1 MKTDTLLL
9 GRGSFAVART
19 FDDRALDRTAGP
31 LNPLAPGSAPNGDL
45 SWPLERAARLYGEKT
60 ALIDGGR
67 SVTYTQLSRRVGG
80 LGFALEELGVAR
92 GGRLGVL
99 APNSLAHA
107 EWWLGVPAFGRV
119 LVDLNTRLT
128 LEELTFMIDD
138 SAVEVLLLDDQ
149 RLELGDALRERCP
162 SLRVLVH
169 TGPGACPEGWLA
181 HEELIAGLA
190 ASPPGLDE
198 RELATISYTGGTTG
212 LPKGVM
218 LSHGNLL
225 ANARHNLVATG
236 HRHDDRFLHIPPM
249 FHVAGTSNLFAATW
263 VGATQV
269 ILPRFDANVVAETI
283 ERERITHAV
292 LVPTMLDTLL
302 RVLDERPTDLSSLRN
317 LQYAASPISP
327 ELQRRALERFE
338 CELAQF
344 YGMTETAPTVTHCT
358 PEDHR
363 RGAAGE
369 EPYETR
375 LRSIGA
381 PVPGVQVQVRGEDG
395 AELPAQEIGEV
406 WVRGPNVMLG
416 YWRRPEATEAALVDG
431 WYRSGDAAYADSDGY
446 LYMVDRLKDMI
457 ISGGENVYSVEV
469 ESALV
474 EHVSVLEAAVFG
486 VPDAHWGEAV
496 HAVAVV
502 RDGEDVSVAD
512 LTAHCRRRLAGFK
525 VPRSIELRTAALPK
539 SGAGKV
545 LKRELRDP
553 HWSGQARRV
562 N

>member
-1 MKTDTLLL
+1 L
-9 GRGSFAVART
+9 ART
-19 FDDRALDRTAGP
+19 VDDRTLER
-31 LNPLAPGSAPNGDL
+31 APAATGRVAVRATTSGDL
-45 SWPLERAARLYGEKT
+45 SWPLERAARLYGDHT

-67 SVTYTQLSRRVGG
+67 SVTYTELGSRVRG
-80 LGFALEELGVAR
+80 LGAALDELGVPA
-92 GGRLGVL
+92 GGRVGVL
-99 APNSLAHA
+99 AANSLAHA
-107 EWWLGVPAFGRV
+107 ECWLGVPAFGRV
-119 LVDLNTRLT
+119 LVDLNFRLT
-128 LEELTFMIDD
+128 TDEVAFMIDD
-138 SAVEVLLLDDQ
+138 CGLEALLLDDE
-149 RLELGDALRERCP
+149 RRGLGDALRARCR
-162 SLRVLVH
+162 SLRALVH
-169 TGPGACPEGWLA
+169 IGRATRPDGWFA
-181 HEELIAGLA
+181 YEELIARAA

-212 LPKGVM
+212 RPKGVM

-269 ILPRFDANVVAETI
+269 ILPRFDARAVAQTI

-292 LVPTMLDTLL
+292 LVPTMLDMLL
-302 RVLDERPTDLSSLRN
+302 RALDEQPADLSSLHN

-327 ELQRRALERFE
+327 ELQRRALERLP

-369 EPYETR
+369 QPYETR
-375 LRSIGA
+375 LRSMGA
-381 PVPGVQVQVRGEDG
+381 PVPGVQVQIRGQDG
-395 AELPAQEIGEV
+395 AELAPGEIGEV

-416 YWRRPEATEAALVDG
+416 YWQRPRATEASLVDG
-431 WYRSGDAAYADSDGY
+431 WYRSGDAAYADRDGY

-469 ESALV
+469 ESALL
-474 EHVSVLEAAVFG
+474 EHPSVLEAAVFG
-486 VPDAHWGEAV
+486 VPDARWGEAV

-502 RDGEDVSVAD
+502 REGQDLAVAD
-512 LTAHCRRRLAGFK
+512 LIAHCHGRVAGFK
-525 VPRSIELRTAALPK
+525 APRSIELRTTALPK

-545 LKRELRDP
+545 LKRELREP
-553 HWSGQARRV
+553 HWAGRERHV

>member
-1 MKTDTLLL
+1 MPPVL
-9 GRGSFAVART
+9 ARP
-19 FDDRALDRTAGP
+19 AA
-31 LNPLAPGSAPNGDL
+31 SGDL
-45 SWPLERAARLYGEKT
+45 SWPLERAARLYGDHT
-60 ALIDGGR
+60 ALIDGER
-67 SVTYTQLSRRVGG
+67 SVTYAQLSRRVGG
-80 LGFALEELGVAR
+80 LGAALGELGVAP
-92 GGRLGVL
+92 GGRVGVL

-119 LVDLNTRLT
+119 LVDLNFRLT
-128 LEELTFMIDD
+128 PEEVAFMIDD
-138 SAVEVLLLDDQ
+138 SALEVLLLDDE
-149 RLELGDALRERCP
+149 RVELGDELRGRCA
-162 SLRVLVH
+162 SLRALVH
-169 TGPGACPEGWLA
+169 VGPGACPAGWLA
-181 HEELIAGLA
+181 HEELIARPG

-198 RELATISYTGGTTG
+198 HELATISYTGGTTG
-212 LPKGVM
+212 RPKGVM

-269 ILPRFDANVVAETI
+269 ILPRFEANAVAETI

-292 LVPTMLDTLL
+292 LVPTMLDMLL
-302 RVLDERPTDLSSLRN
+302 RALEKRPTDLSSLRN

-327 ELQRRALERFE
+327 ELQRRALACLQ
-338 CELAQF
+338 CEFAQF

-369 EPYETR
+369 EPYRTR
-375 LRSIGA
+375 LRSMGA
-381 PVPGVQVQVRGEDG
+381 PVPGVQVQIRGADG
-395 AELPAQEIGEV
+395 TELAPGEIGEV
-406 WVRGPNVMLG
+406 WVRGANVMLG
-416 YWRRPEATEAALVDG
+416 YWKRPEATEAALVEG
-431 WYRSGDAAYADSDGY
+431 WYRSGDAAYADRDGY

-474 EHVSVLEAAVFG
+474 EHVAVLEAAVFG
-486 VPDAHWGEAV
+486 VPDAQWGEAV
-496 HAVAVV
+496 HAVAVLAE
-502 RDGEDVSVAD
+502 GEDVSVAD
-512 LTAHCRRRLAGFK
+512 LVAHCRGRVAGFK
-525 VPRSIELRTAALPK
+525 VPRSIELRTTALPK
-539 SGAGKV
+539 SGAGKI

-553 HWSGQARRV
+553 HWSGQERRV

>member
-1 MKTDTLLL
+1 L
-9 GRGSFAVART
+9 ART
-19 FDDRALDRTAGP
+19 LDDRALDRTAASP
-31 LNPLAPGSAPNGDL
+31 NPVALGGSGTGDL

-60 ALIDGGR
+60 ALVDGER
-67 SVTYTQLSRRVGG
+67 SVTYAQLSRRVGG
-80 LGFALEELGVAR
+80 LGAALDQLGVAD
-92 GGRLGVL
+92 GGRVGVL

-119 LVDLNTRLT
+119 LVDLNFRLT
-128 LEELTFMIDD
+128 LEEVAFMIDD
-138 SAVEVLLLDDQ
+138 SDVEVLLLDDE
-149 RLELGDALRERCP
+149 RIELGDALGERCP
-162 SLRVLVH
+162 LLRALVH
-169 TGPGACPEGWLA
+169 AGPGACPEGWLA
-181 HEELIAGLA
+181 YEGLIAQPT
-190 ASPPGLDE
+190 ASPPGLNE
-198 RELATISYTGGTTG
+198 HELATISYTGGTTG
-212 LPKGVM
+212 RPKGVM

-269 ILPRFDANVVAETI
+269 IMPRFDANAVAETI

-292 LVPTMLDTLL
+292 LVPTMLDMLL
-302 RVLDERPTDLSSLRN
+302 HVLDERPTDLSSLRN

-327 ELQRRALERFE
+327 ALQRRALERFE

-369 EPYETR
+369 EPYKTR
-375 LRSIGA
+375 LRSMGA

-395 AELPAQEIGEV
+395 AELSPGEIGEM

-416 YWRRPEATEAALVDG
+416 YWKRPKATEAALVEG
-431 WYRSGDAAYADSDGY
+431 WYRSGDAARADDDGY

-469 ESALV
+469 ESALL
-474 EHVSVLEAAVFG
+474 EHVSVVEAAVFG
-486 VPDAHWGEAV
+486 VPDAQWGEAV
-496 HAVAVV
+496 HAAAVV
-502 RDGEDVSVAD
+502 AEGEDVSVAD
-512 LTAHCRRRLAGFK
+512 LIAHCRGRIAGFK
-525 VPRSIELRTAALPK
+525 VPRSIELRTTGLPK
-539 SGAGKV
+539 SGAGKI

-553 HWSGQARRV
+553 HWAGQERRV

>member
-1 MKTDTLLL
+1 M
-9 GRGSFAVART
+9 ART
-19 FDDRALDRTAGP
+19 LDDRALDQRAASP
-31 LNPLAPGSAPNGDL
+31 NPVAPGGATDGDL
-45 SWPLERAARLYGEKT
+45 GWPLERATRLHGEKT
-60 ALIDGGR
+60 ALIDGER
-67 SVTYTQLSRRVGG
+67 SVTYAQLSRRVGG
-80 LGFALEELGVAR
+80 LGAALDGLGVAG
-92 GGRLGVL
+92 GGRVGML

-119 LVDLNTRLT
+119 LVDLNFRLK
-128 LEELTFMIDD
+128 LEEVAFMIDD
-138 SAVEVLLLDDQ
+138 SAVEVLLLDDE

-162 SLRVLVH
+162 SLRALVH
-169 TGPGACPEGWLA
+169 AGPGSCPDGWLA
-181 HEELIAGLA
+181 YEELIARRA
-190 ASPPGLDE
+190 VSPPGLDE
-198 RELATISYTGGTTG
+198 NQLATISYTGGTTG
-212 LPKGVM
+212 RPKGVM

-269 ILPRFDANVVAETI
+269 ILPRFDANAVAETI
-283 ERERITHAV
+283 ERERVTHAV
-292 LVPTMLDTLL
+292 LVPTMLDMLL
-302 RVLDERPTDLSSLRN
+302 RALDERPTDLSSLRN

-338 CELAQF
+338 CDLAQF

-369 EPYETR
+369 EPYKTR
-375 LRSIGA
+375 LRSMGA
-381 PVPGVQVQVRGEDG
+381 PVPGVQVQIRGEDG
-395 AELPAQEIGEV
+395 AELPTEEIGEV

-416 YWRRPEATEAALVDG
+416 YWKRPEATEAALVEG

-469 ESALV
+469 EAALL
-474 EHVSVLEAAVFG
+474 EHVAVLEAAVFG
-486 VPDAHWGEAV
+486 VPDARWGEAV
-496 HAVAVV
+496 HAVAVLAE
-502 RDGEDVSVAD
+502 DGDVSVAD
-512 LTAHCRRRLAGFK
+512 LLAHCRGRVAGFK
-525 VPRSIELRTAALPK
+525 VPRSIELRRTGLPK

-553 HWSGQARRV
+553 HWVGQERRV

>member
-1 MKTDTLLL
+1 MCP
-9 GRGSFAVART
+9 VASR
-19 FDDRALDRTAGP
+19 
-31 LNPLAPGSAPNGDL
+31 SATNGDL
-45 SWPLERAARLYGEKT
+45 SWPLERAVRLHAEKT
-60 ALIDGGR
+60 ALIDGER
-67 SVTYTQLSRRVGG
+67 SITYRQLSSRVGA
-80 LGFALEELGVAR
+80 LGSALQELGVAG
-92 GGRLGVL
+92 GGRVGVL
-99 APNSLAHA
+99 ALNSLAHA

-128 LEELTFMIDD
+128 LEEVAFMIDD
-138 SAVEVLLLDDQ
+138 SALEVLLVDDE
-149 RLELGDALRERCP
+149 RIELGDALRERCP
-162 SLRVLVH
+162 SLRELVH
-169 TGPGACPEGWLA
+169 VGPGACPEGWLA
-181 HEELIAGLA
+181 YEELMSLPRV
-190 ASPPGLDE
+190 SPPGLDE
-198 RELATISYTGGTTG
+198 HELATISYTGGTTG
-212 LPKGVM
+212 RPKGVM

-269 ILPRFDANVVAETI
+269 ILPRFDARAVAETI

-292 LVPTMLDTLL
+292 LVPTMLDMLL
-302 RVLDERPTDLSSLRN
+302 RVLDERPSDLSSLRN

-327 ELQRRALERFE
+327 ELQRRALELLP

-369 EPYETR
+369 EPYKTR
-375 LRSIGA
+375 LRSMGA
-381 PVPGVQVQVRGEDG
+381 PVPGVQVQIRGEGG
-395 AELPAQEIGEV
+395 AQLPPGGVGEV
-406 WVRGPNVMLG
+406 WVRGANVMLG
-416 YWRRPEATEAALVDG
+416 YWNRPEATREALVEG

-469 ESALV
+469 ESALL
-474 EHVSVLEAAVFG
+474 EHPSVLEAAVFG
-486 VPDAHWGEAV
+486 VPDPQWGEAV
-496 HAVAVV
+496 HAAVV
-502 RDGEDVSVAD
+502 VAAGEDLTGAD
-512 LTAHCRRRLAGFK
+512 LIAHCRGRVAGFK
-525 VPRSIELRTAALPK
+525 VPRSIELRSEALPK

-553 HWSGQARRV
+553 HWAGKERRV